1 MKDSFIFHLENEED
15 LQDLTPEETGQIF
28 LAMIHFQKTGEEPEF
43 DDRALRTAWRPI
55 LRRLKA
61 DEAAYQERCEKNR
74 KNGQLGGRPSKDET
88 ETKNQTVF
96 SETQKNQTVFSV
108 FEKKPKKPDSDSDT
122 DSDTDLYKDDDVT
135 LHSINNIQGDESD
148 DDGGAAKADIYLQ
161 LRDSS
166 LLCIRENRI
175 RELQKLYPEVNV
187 RQQLGIIADKMR
199 NSPSKRIIQSKVDGY
214 IRTWLQKESDRQ
226 KDREANAKAKAAAL
240 EKKPG
245 KKNGFHNF
253 NQHDY
258 DFDAIE
264 RALDTT

>member
-1 MKDSFIFHLENEED
+1 M
-15 LQDLTPEETGQIF
+15 
-28 LAMIHFQKTGEEPEF
+28 
-43 DDRALRTAWRPI
+43 
-55 LRRLKA
+55 
-61 DEAAYQERCEKNR
+61 
-74 KNGQLGGRPSKDET
+74 
-88 ETKNQTVF
+88 
-96 SETQKNQTVFSV
+96 
-108 FEKKPKKPDSDSDT
+108 
-122 DSDTDLYKDDDVT
+122 
-135 LHSINNIQGDESD
+135 
-148 DDGGAAKADIYLQ
+148 
-161 LRDSS
+161 
-166 LLCIRENRI
+166 LCIRENRI

-226 KDREANAKAKAAAL
+226 KDREANAKAKAAVL